1 MNAEKHSATL
11 SHGKVQYWV
20 YNPKGTATLVMVHGF
35 RGDHHGLEDI
45 VRELPARYRV
55 IVPDLP
61 GFGESGEFTGQ
72 HNIESYTK
80 FLHEFIAKV
89 IDHPPVLLGHSF
101 GSILT
106 AHYAAEHPKAITK
119 LILVNPIASPA
130 LKGKKAIFS
139 HLTVFY
145 YWLGSKLP
153 AKAGHTL
160 LSNKAIVLT
169 MSALLAKTKDKTLR
183 RKIHR
188 GHLAHFS
195 SFQSRRVVME
205 SFKASIS
212 HTATEKADQI
222 TTPTLLIVGE
232 IDDIAPLSGQ
242 KQLQQKLA
250 NSQLIIAPRVGHLI
264 HHEAP
269 DIAAQAI
276 AAFCKSGK

>member
-1 MNAEKHSATL
+1 MKTEKHTARL
-11 SHGKVQYWV
+11 SHGIVHYWV
-20 YNPKGTATLVMVHGF
+20 YNPNGARTIVMIHGF
-35 RGDHHGLEDI
+35 RGNHHGLEDI
-45 VRELPARYRV
+45 VRELPTHYRL

-72 HNIESYTK
+72 HNIENYTM

-89 IDHPPVLLGHSF
+89 TNQPSVLLGHSF
-101 GSILT
+101 GSILA
-106 AHYAAEHPKAITK
+106 AHYAAEHPKTITK

-145 YWLGSKLP
+145 YWLGNKLP
-153 AKAGHTL
+153 ARAGHKL
-160 LSNKAIVLT
+160 LSSKAIILT

-205 SFKASIS
+205 SFKASVS
-212 HTATEKADQI
+212 HTAAEKADQI
-222 TTPTLLIVGE
+222 IMPTLLIVGE
-232 IDDIAPLSGQ
+232 IDDIAPLRAQ
-242 KQLQQKLA
+242 KQLHQKLVG
-250 NSQLIIAPRVGHLI
+250 SQLVIAPRVGHLV

-276 AAFCKSGK
+276 AAFCESSK

>member
-1 MNAEKHSATL
+1 MNFEKNSLAL
-11 SHGKVQYWV
+11 SHGSVQYWT
-20 YNPKGTATLVMVHGF
+20 YNNTAKNTIVMVHGF

-45 VRELPARYRV
+45 IRELPKQYRV

-61 GFGESGEFTGQ
+61 GFGASESFKGTHDIKNYMQ
-72 HNIESYTK
+72 
-80 FLHEFIAKV
+80 FLREFIAKTTNQ
-89 IDHPPVLLGHSF
+89 PPVLLGHSF
-101 GSILT
+101 GSIVA
-106 AHYAAEHPKAITK
+106 AHYVAEFPKTIKK

-153 AKAGHTL
+153 SKAGHAL

-169 MSALLAKTKDKTLR
+169 MSTLLAKTKDKTLR
-183 RKIHR
+183 RKIHQ

-205 SFKASIS
+205 SFKASVS
-212 HTATEKADQI
+212 HTALEPADKI
-222 TTPTLLIVGE
+222 STPTLLIVGE
-232 IDDIAPLSGQ
+232 VDDIAPLKSQ
-242 KQLQQKLA
+242 KQLEQKIT
-250 NSQLIIAPRVGHLI
+250 NSQLVVAPRVGHLI

-269 DIAAQAI
+269 DIAAAAI
-276 AAFCKSGK
+276 DAFYQQ

>member
-1 MNAEKHSATL
+1 MNAKKHILKL
-11 SHGKVQYWV
+11 SHGTVHYWV
-20 YNPKGTATLVMVHGF
+20 YNPAGPQTILMVHGF

-45 VRELPARYRV
+45 IAELPAHYRV

-61 GFGESGEFTGQ
+61 GFGESSELQGT
-72 HNIESYTK
+72 HNIENYTQ
-80 FLHEFIAKV
+80 FLHEFIQKV
-89 IDHPPVLLGHSF
+89 THEPAILLGHSF

-106 AHYAAEHPKAITK
+106 AHFAAKHPKAITK

-130 LKGKKAIFS
+130 LKGRKAIFS

-145 YWLGSKLP
+145 YWLGNKLP
-153 AKAGHTL
+153 ARAGHKL
-160 LSNKAIVLT
+160 LSSKAIVLT
-169 MSALLAKTKDKTLR
+169 MSALLAKTKDKALR

-205 SFKASIS
+205 SFKASVS
-212 HTATEKADQI
+212 HTATEKADTI
-222 TTPTLLIVGE
+222 TAPTLLIVGE
-232 IDDIAPLSGQ
+232 VDDIAPLSSQ

-250 NSQLIIAPRVGHLI
+250 DSQLIVAPKVGHLI

-269 DIAAQAI
+269 DIAAHAI
-276 AAFCKSGK
+276 VAFCESTK

>member
-1 MNAEKHSATL
+1 MNSDKL
-11 SHGKVQYWV
+11 SLKLAHGTVRYWI
-20 YNPKGTATLVMVHGF
+20 YNPTSSETIVMIHGF

-45 VRELPARYRV
+45 VRELPAHYRV

-61 GFGESGEFTGQ
+61 GFGESSEFTGQ
-72 HNIESYTK
+72 HNIENYTN

-89 IDHPPVLLGHSF
+89 TDQPPVLLGHSF

-130 LKGKKAIFS
+130 LKGRKAIFS

-145 YWLGSKLP
+145 YWLGNKLP
-153 AKAGHTL
+153 AKAGHKL
-160 LSNKAIVLT
+160 LSSKAIVLT

-205 SFKASIS
+205 SFKASVS
-212 HTATEKADQI
+212 HTAAEKADQI

-242 KQLQQKLA
+242 KQLEQKLA
-250 NSQLIIAPRVGHLI
+250 DSQLVVAPKVGHLI

-276 AAFCKSGK
+276 AAFCESTK